1 MRQQIEIPAD
11 YLLKLPGTVRGLL
24 ALPDSSRM
32 AARLT
37 VHLPTG
43 RVACV
48 CMGDVHVL
56 HVDADGTT
64 VRRVWWEQ
72 VQ

>member
-1 MRQQIEIPAD
+1 MKIDIPAD
-11 YLLKLPGTVRGLL
+11 YMAGLPGMTRQRL
-24 ALPDSSRM
+24 ALPDSNHM